1 MITHPITP
9 TIHSALPVVSWL
21 IPYNR
26 RIIITPLDEATVR
39 EQIAQLV
46 ERLKTA
52 PAPGWLS
59 SDARYEGAIAGNT
72 FTISGPIANRRYRL
86 ATRGS
91 IRLDLGGTAIDVTLR
106 LATSHLLLTL
116 GQLAFLWGWA
126 LIVHF
131 PLVMVLFLTCVMY
144 VLSTALVKSEAAQI
158 LRQLVAASGPPPAPD
173 TRSSIVPDSVGWRC
187 AACGGYVR
195 QDATFCKH
203 CKQRF

>member
-1 MITHPITP
+1 MATQFITP
-9 TIHSALPVVSWL
+9 TIHSAHPAISWL
-21 IPYNR
+21 IPYDR
-26 RIIITPLDEATVR
+26 RIIITPLDEGTVR

-46 ERLKTA
+46 ERLNTA

-86 ATRGS
+86 TTRGS
-91 IRLDLGGTAIDVTLR
+91 IRLHPGGTAIDVTLH
-106 LATSHLLLTL
+106 LATSHLLATL
-116 GQLAFLWGWA
+116 GQAAFLWGWA

-131 PLVMVLFLTCVMY
+131 PIVMVLFLTCIMY
-144 VLSTALVKSEAAQI
+144 VLTTALVKSEAAQI
-158 LRQLVAASGPPPAPD
+158 VRKLVAASGPQPAPD
-173 TRSSIVPDSVGWRC
+173 TRGSIVPDGVGWRC

>member
-1 MITHPITP
+1 MTTHAITP
-9 TIHSALPVVSWL
+9 TVRSAIPAVGWL
-21 IPYNR
+21 IPYDR
-26 RIIITPLDEATVR
+26 RVIITPLDEAIVR

-46 ERLKTA
+46 ERLNSA

-59 SDARYEGAIAGNT
+59 GGARYEGTIVGNT
-72 FTISGPIANRRYRL
+72 FTITGPIANRRYRL
-86 ATRGS
+86 TTRGS
-91 IRLDLGGTAIDVTLR
+91 IRLHPGGTAIDITLR
-106 LATSHLLLTL
+106 LATSHLLATL

-131 PLVMVLFLTCVMY
+131 PIVMVLFLTCMMY
-144 VLSTALVKSEAAQI
+144 VLSTALVKSEARQI
-158 LRQLVAASGPPPAPD
+158 VRQLVAASGSQPAPN
-173 TRSSIVPDSVGWRC
+173 TRGSIVPDGVGWRC